1 MNRKLWAIVLLA
13 VAGFGISL
21 YLLAVHWH
29 WIGKAECLGVGDC
42 ELVNASKWAEL
53 FGIPVSL
60 LGALT
65 YLSFMGLGVLIWRG
79 LFEDYTRLAVFFI
92 SVVGVA
98 FSAYL
103 TYIELFVLYQIC
115 PWCVFSAIIITLICI
130 LSFME
135 YREWQR
141 TG

>member
-1 MNRKLWAIVLLA
+1 MSRKLWAIMLLA
-13 VAGFGISL
+13 AAGFAISM

-65 YLSFMGLGVLIWRG
+65 YLSFAGFGLLAWRG
-79 LFEDYTRLAVFFI
+79 LLEDVSRLAIFFVSI
-92 SVVGVA
+92 VGVA

-103 TYIELFVLYQIC
+103 TYIELYVLYQIC
-115 PWCVFSAIIITLICI
+115 PWCVFSAIIITAIGVLAF
-130 LSFME
+130 LE
-135 YREWQR
+135 VREWQAA
-141 TG
+141 